1 MAELWNRY
9 ESLIL
14 FDPDLGEEARTELI
28 GRVKE
33 YITNA
38 SGRILKTDHWGLRDL
53 AFVMKG
59 RSKAYYLLV
68 EFAGPAPV
76 STELARRLNLLDT
89 VLKFQTIKL
98 EDRVD
103 PAELPEAEEES
114 GVPAAEE
121 KGAEEA
127 LAAEAAA
134 AQAGDAGEA
143 EKTEE

>member
-1 MAELWNRY
+1 MAELWSRY

-33 YITNA
+33 YISNA

-53 AFVMKG
+53 AFAMKG

-98 EDRVD
+98 EDRLD
-103 PAELPEAEEES
+103 PSELPGPGEEP

-121 KGAEEA
+121 K
-127 LAAEAAA
+127 AAEVAAA
-134 AQAGDAGEA
+134 ARAGDVGEA